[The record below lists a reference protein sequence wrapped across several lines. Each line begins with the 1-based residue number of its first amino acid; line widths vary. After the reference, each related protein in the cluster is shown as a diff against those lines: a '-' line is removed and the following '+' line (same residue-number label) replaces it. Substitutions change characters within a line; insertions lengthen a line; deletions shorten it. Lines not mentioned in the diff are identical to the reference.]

1 MTQKR
6 SNSPAVSIIVPTHN
20 AAGYIDETLR
30 SLDAQSLAEWEVIFV
45 DDASKDDTA
54 ARVQRVAENDSR
66 VRLFESRVNMGQN
79 VSRNIGLSMARAPMV
94 KFLDHDDL
102 LPPWALETQV
112 AQLKAAEADLVIG
125 SIRRFEDGDEGVQ
138 QANDWFAEGP
148 PEDEA
153 GAVVY
158 PSALEALQATT
169 PTFNEIL
176 VRTELMTAVGFN
188 RYLGTGEELDVFGT
202 MSIVAPDAKIV
213 SHEQPWV
220 MTKRCMDDSLGAQL
234 IRGEGSSGKKW
245 GLLSLEAVAER
256 ILDSGMSI
264 TDAQRQVVFDRL
276 YKFAAY
282 AYRDGLHG
290 PALTSLAVWERAG
303 LPKPEIGVGYH
314 DHLHKVLGFRKAEA
328 ILSGV
333 RKIRN
338 TLTGNHQNSDG

>member
-1 MTQKR
+1 MKTAASITVVIPTFNSDRFLEETISSLQKQ
-6 SNSPAVSIIVPTHN
+6 SAESWQAVI
-20 AAGYIDETLR
+20 
-30 SLDAQSLAEWEVIFV
+30 V
-45 DDASKDDTA
+45 DDASTDNTLEIAQRLAGDD
-54 ARVQRVAENDSR
+54 ARINVFAST
-66 VRLFESRVNMGQN
+66 VNMGQN
-79 VSRNIGLSMARAPMV
+79 VSRNIGLSLATGDYI

-102 LPPWALETQV
+102 LPPWALKTQLEQIE
-112 AQLKAAEADLVIG
+112 ASEADLLIG
-125 SIRRFEDGDEGVQ
+125 TIRRFEDGEAGLQ
-138 QANDWFAEGP
+138 QAKQWFSEGRQ
-148 PEDEA
+148 ENT
-153 GAVVY
+153 GAAVAY
-158 PSALEALQATT
+158 PSALEAIMATIS
-169 PTFNEIL
+169 TFNEIL
-176 VRTELMTAVGFN
+176 VSRELITATGFN

-202 MSIVAPDAKIV
+202 MSIVAPEAKII

-220 MTKRCMDDSLGAQL
+220 VAKRCMDDSLGARL
-234 IRGEGSSGKKW
+234 LRGEGKSGKKW

-264 TDAQRQVVFDRL
+264 TDAQLQVIFDRL

-290 PALTSLAVWERAG
+290 PALTSLAVWERAS

-338 TLTGNHQNSDG
+338 TLTGNNQNSDG